1 MLTPFLKSISYLL
14 HPLLMPWIGAVY
26 YFSVTPIQY
35 PAINIGFWLV
45 SIIFW
50 SVILPLILY
59 FILKKMNVVQTIHL
73 KTSKERIW
81 PLLLNS
87 LIIGN
92 LSFNVLYKSTSVE
105 LHYLFLG
112 MTITSLGGLFLA
124 FFKFKSSIHM
134 MSTGGVFFFMVLI
147 DLHYGHSFM
156 STFALFIVIMGAM
169 ASSRLHLNAHTVI
182 ELVVGLVLGVIPQLL
197 VVNYWL

>member
-35 PAINIGFWLV
+35 PAINISFWLV

-50 SVILPLILY
+50 CVILPLILY
-59 FILKKMNVVQTIHL
+59 YILKKMNVVQTIHL
-73 KTSKERIW
+73 KTSKDRIW

-92 LSFNVLYKSTSVE
+92 LSFNVLSKSTSVE

-156 STFALFIVIMGAM
+156 STFALFVVIMGAM
-169 ASSRLHLNAHTVI
+169 ASSRLHLNAHTVK
-182 ELVVGLVLGVIPQLL
+182 ELVAGLVIGVIPQLL
-197 VVNYWL
+197 LVTYWL

>member
-35 PAINIGFWLV
+35 PAINISFWFV

-50 SVILPLILY
+50 CVILPLILY
-59 FILKKMNVVQTIHL
+59 YILKKMNVVQTIHL

-92 LSFNVLYKSTSVE
+92 LSINVLSKYTSVE

-147 DLHYGHSFM
+147 DSHYGHSFM

-169 ASSRLHLNAHTVI
+169 ASSRLHLNAHTVK

>member
-1 MLTPFLKSISYLL
+1 
-14 HPLLMPWIGAVY
+14 LMPWIGAVY

-92 LSFNVLYKSTSVE
+92 LSFNVLCKSTSVE

-169 ASSRLHLNAHTVI
+169 ASSRLHLNAHTVK

>member
-35 PAINIGFWLV
+35 PAINISFWLV

-50 SVILPLILY
+50 CVILPLILY
-59 FILKKMNVVQTIHL
+59 YILKKMNVVQTIHL
-73 KTSKERIW
+73 KTSKDRIW

-92 LSFNVLYKSTSVE
+92 LSFNVLSKSTSVE

-112 MTITSLGGLFLA
+112 VMITALLA
-124 FFKFKSSIHM
+124 MK
-134 MSTGGVFFFMVLI
+134 
-147 DLHYGHSFM
+147 Y
-156 STFALFIVIMGAM
+156 
-169 ASSRLHLNAHTVI
+169 
-182 ELVVGLVLGVIPQLL
+182 LL
-197 VVNYWL
+197 RWMQNCSKKPARSG